1 VQHNELDARKYTE
14 TCDLN
19 VSLLI
24 LNMHLLDPKHA
35 PSGQD
40 RFQAGSLPG
49 RIAGEP
55 FVTILVNTVW
65 REQIRIRSDKNAQ
78 PSACRIDTQSVKTSD
93 LAGERG
99 YDGYKRVNG
108 QKREQPA
115 RCCLVSKKREQPARC
130 CLVSKKREQPARC
143 CLVRK
148 KDQVKGLFELE
159 RLPLKGLVNVRALRN

>member
-1 VQHNELDARKYTE
+1 
-14 TCDLN
+14 
-19 VSLLI
+19 
-24 LNMHLLDPKHA
+24 
-35 PSGQD
+35 
-40 RFQAGSLPG
+40 
-49 RIAGEP
+49 
-55 FVTILVNTVW
+55 VNTVW

-115 RCCLVSKKREQPARC
+115 RCCLVSKK
-130 CLVSKKREQPARC
+130 
-143 CLVRK
+143 
-148 KDQVKGLFELE
+148 DQVKGLFELE

>member
-1 VQHNELDARKYTE
+1 
-14 TCDLN
+14 
-19 VSLLI
+19 
-24 LNMHLLDPKHA
+24 
-35 PSGQD
+35 
-40 RFQAGSLPG
+40 
-49 RIAGEP
+49 
-55 FVTILVNTVW
+55 VNTVW

-115 RCCLVSKKREQPARC
+115 RCCLVSKKREQPASAASPSGAGLAAR
-130 CLVSKKREQPARC
+130 RC

-159 RLPLKGLVNVRALRN
+159 RLPLKGLVNVRALCN